1 MRFVVAF
8 LVLTLTPAL
17 PPQDASDRFRLFANC
32 SPVRLGLVGVQ
43 DDTDDLGLSEQR
55 VERAVRSRLRGAR
68 IYYSGPTAAEV
79 SAMMG
84 DDPFGAV
91 AARRRL
97 LQAPFLSVVVHVV
110 ERAFNLRIQMG
121 QIVYNA
127 NADLDGLAVTWSST
141 TTGIHGRD
149 PSFVLG
155 SVSEMMDGFIDDYLR
170 VNGEACRQP

>member
-1 MRFVVAF
+1 
-8 LVLTLTPAL
+8 
-17 PPQDASDRFRLFANC
+17 
-32 SPVRLGLVGVQ
+32 
-43 DDTDDLGLSEQR
+43 
-55 VERAVRSRLRGAR
+55 
-68 IYYSGPTAAEV
+68 
-79 SAMMG
+79 
-84 DDPFGAV
+84 
-91 AARRRL
+91 
-97 LQAPFLSVVVHVV
+97 
-110 ERAFNLRIQMG
+110 MG